1 MARDISEFEFDPAV
15 LDGFTLEQLKC
26 DACSGYGNCGYRMYK
41 IKEGKPVLICQQKK
55 KKLAAL
61 RDKERAQMGETAE

>member
-15 LDGFTLEQLKC
+15 LEGFTLEQLKC

-41 IKEGKPVLICQQKK
+41 IKDGKPVLICQQKK
-55 KKLAAL
+55 KKLKAL
-61 RDKERAQMGETAE
+61 RDKEIAGAAGE

>member
-1 MARDISEFEFDPAV
+1 MARDLSEFEFDPAI

-41 IKEGKPVLICQQKK
+41 IKDGKPVLI
-55 KKLAAL
+55 
-61 RDKERAQMGETAE
+61 

>member
-15 LDGFTLEQLKC
+15 LEGFTLQELKC

-41 IKEGKPVLICQQKK
+41 IKDGKPVLICQQKK
-55 KKLAAL
+55 KKLKAK
-61 RDKERAQMGETAE
+61 RDLESAGGANGQ

>member
-1 MARDISEFEFDPAV
+1 MAKDISEFTFDPAI

-55 KKLAAL
+55 KKLVEL
-61 RDKERAQMGETAE
+61 RDKEAAQSGEAIE